1 MDRGT
6 TIDRMIEIEKA
17 LMHLSN
23 DAQGNGD
30 LFDAILAAQV
40 ALHEAAYNQES
51 GGRVMNRIDKVI
63 EQISKDLEFGDT
75 TALEELLR
83 DVPDESL
90 KSYLP
95 EEEGEE

>member
-17 LMHLSN
+17 LMRLSN

-40 ALHEAAYNQES
+40 ALHEAAYNQ
-51 GGRVMNRIDKVI
+51 D
-63 EQISKDLEFGDT
+63 DGDGCIT
-75 TALEELLR
+75 VKFDNVEET
-83 DVPDESL
+83 
-90 KSYLP
+90 
-95 EEEGEE
+95 EEMV